1 MLLVAVLAGIGVLAL
16 GRRVIPVFHG
26 ALLVILVGYAFMG
39 KGFAYLGAPPL
50 YVGEIVLALC
60 LASIMWTIGRAR
72 LGVLHALLFL
82 FMAWGAARTIPYIG
96 TYGIDALRDAATW
109 VYGFFAIG
117 VSLTVRPEHLGR
129 LVAGYRRFIPIFL
142 VWVPVAAVVTL
153 TVGASLPTTPGS
165 DVPIFLYKAGD
176 MSVQLAGIAAFLLL
190 GLYHEAGPASG
201 IHELVLWGL
210 WFAGAGISA
219 ALNRAAIVAL
229 AAVAAVV
236 LFVRASSRWV
246 SLFAVAA
253 LLMILATFLDPTV
266 DVGGPRALSVD
277 QVLSNLTSVFSSDS
291 GGAVNQATKA
301 WREEWWN
308 AIVNYTVNGPYF
320 WTGKGFGINLADADG
335 FQVLADGSLRAP
347 HSTNLEILAR
357 AGVPGLVLWI
367 VLQAGF
373 AISLLRATFR
383 SYRTA
388 PAWLPVLGWVFVY
401 WLAALIDGSFDVYLG
416 GPQGGIWFWSVIG
429 LGIAAI
435 RLSKEHPDLDLRR
448 DSATTDVDPAPYGER
463 MQPAFASAV
472 AGGPTVAPAVAPA
485 MAPAIASAAP
495 AGRSAASAPGAASED
510 GHPDTP
516 PAAVTDAIAADAIVT
531 GAPEA
536 GSTPPRVAKPR
547 RSATPAAKTSASAS
561 KRAPAP
567 AATTAKAT
575 TAGKSTKPTA
585 KSSASAT
592 AAKSVAKPAA
602 TKSTA
607 TTPTPKAT
615 PAKPAA
621 KASPTKA
628 TVSKPAPPRSPP
640 PRRSPRPLHR
650 SPPPRRSRPPR
661 RSKPRLH
668 RSPSRR
674 RNPPPSRRPRSR
686 RRNRPRPRS
695 RPPP

>member
-82 FMAWGAARTIPYIG
+82 FMAWGAVRTIPYIG

-142 VWVPVAAVVTL
+142 VWVPVAAVLTL

-176 MSVQLAGIAAFLLL
+176 MSVQLAGIAAFVLL

-210 WFAGAGISA
+210 WIVGAGISA

-253 LLMILATFLDPTV
+253 LLMILATFLDPAV

-347 HSTNLEILAR
+347 HSTNLEMLAR

-435 RLSKEHPDLDLRR
+435 RLSKEHPDLDLRSDALR
-448 DSATTDVDPAPYGER
+448 IAADIPATPTRAESPAAAIETAGAPGTDRGAAT
-463 MQPAFASAV
+463 PAFAPPTASPITGTPQVFAAPVVSTPQAV
-472 AGGPTVAPAVAPA
+472 EASRTSLALTPVPAVRPEAVVPSGSAHDAVGTTADASVPA
-485 MAPAIASAAP
+485 LESAKSTAATAGTRKAKKPTSPTAKVAAP
-495 AGRSAASAPGAASED
+495 TAKVAAP
-510 GHPDTP
+510 
-516 PAAVTDAIAADAIVT
+516 
-531 GAPEA
+531 
-536 GSTPPRVAKPR
+536 
-547 RSATPAAKTSASAS
+547 
-561 KRAPAP
+561 
-567 AATTAKAT
+567 TAKAKSAST
-575 TAGKSTKPTA
+575 TKVAAPTAKVAAPTAKVAAPTAKVAAPTAKVAAPTAKVAAPTA
-585 KSSASAT
+585 KSPSTAKAKLAST
-592 AAKSVAKPAA
+592 AARAGTTKAKKPP
-602 TKSTA
+602 SPGTA
-607 TTPTPKAT
+607 TT
-615 PAKPAA
+615 
-621 KASPTKA
+621 TKR
-628 TVSKPAPPRSPP
+628 PRSP
-640 PRRSPRPLHR
+640 RVDRSPD
-650 SPPPRRSRPPR
+650 S
-661 RSKPRLH
+661 
-668 RSPSRR
+668 
-674 RNPPPSRRPRSR
+674 NT
-686 RRNRPRPRS
+686 
-695 RPPP
+695 